1 MLPSSYSPA
10 SEDASKWSAVSR
22 KAAAVEEKEK
32 RWEGRV
38 VFLDSKDHVILTW
51 TNLIREAVHNKKD
64 ESEMTSNSSNLQD

>member
-32 RWEGRV
+32 R
-38 VFLDSKDHVILTW
+38 
-51 TNLIREAVHNKKD
+51 
-64 ESEMTSNSSNLQD
+64 